1 MSKTKKS
8 LLASAVSLI
17 VCLALLTGTTFAW
30 LSDRIVNTGNT
41 IQAGELQFDVT
52 GYRLKEGNWASYVIH
67 QHLGEEPLIDAEN
80 WEPGQHGAIM
90 LKIKNEGSVALQ
102 VSLSV
107 QAEGELLGGLWYHI
121 DTLTSD
127 YGSGGDS
134 MKSKLLF
141 SDPDKRPANGTENA
155 TCMSGLADAAI
166 PVLTIYPAA
175 AEGDGEDTYAYYL
188 LEYGMYTDAENTY
201 QGKSVNLDIA
211 VNATQACVET
221 DGFGRADYDA
231 EATFPVTD
239 SGSLVTALERGG
251 LVSAVSDFTWD
262 EAVTMAGGTQSVL
275 NLEQDAVITVTRGGI
290 VDVNGQAQLTLQGMG
305 RMEQDM
311 NSELGFLVRASDDSK
326 VVIREGTYI
335 SGLTCIQAGGNAQV
349 EIYGGHFEALTDWNE
364 TYWLLNLIDN
374 SNASI
379 TVYGGTFV
387 NFDPSHSRTENPEAN
402 FVADGYKVVSE
413 TQANDDI
420 WYTVVPE

>member
-1 MSKTKKS
+1 MKSTKKS
-8 LLASAVSLI
+8 LLASALALV
-17 VCLALLTGTTFAW
+17 VCLALLMGATFAW
-30 LSDRIVNTGNT
+30 FTDSVSNTGNQ
-41 IQAGELQFDVT
+41 IQAGTLGITAMAYDVDMSNTGST
-52 GYRLKEGNWASYVIH
+52 GYQISGVNGDKTFYFEAAG
-67 QHLGEEPLIDAEN
+67 QDLGENSAAIINEN
-80 WEPGQHGAIM
+80 LWEPGQSNAK
-90 LKIKNEGSVALQ
+90 LLSVTNSGNLAAKVKLQFTVNDDGLQNALWFDFLQ
-102 VSLSV
+102 VD
-107 QAEGELLGGLWYHI
+107 EGTI
-121 DTLTSD
+121 T
-127 YGSGGDS
+127 GS
-134 MKSKLLF
+134 F
-141 SDPDKRPANGTENA
+141 TKRPMSELSTLANALEI
-155 TCMSGLADAAI
+155 SLAAGGKVQYI
-166 PVLTIYPAA
+166 LV
-175 AEGDGEDTYAYYL
+175 
-188 LEYGMYTDAENTY
+188 YGMNEEAGNEY
-201 QGKSVNLDIA
+201 QGATFSADVTIL
-211 VNATQACVET
+211 ATQDTVET

-251 LVSAVSDFTWD
+251 LVSAVSNFTWD
-262 EAVTMAGGTQSVL
+262 EAVTMTGGTQSVL

-290 VDVNGQAQLTLQGMG
+290 VDVNGKAQLTLQGTG

-413 TQANDDI
+413 AQASGDI

>member
-1 MSKTKKS
+1 MKSTKKS
-8 LLASAVSLI
+8 LLASALALV
-17 VCLALLTGTTFAW
+17 VCLALLMGATFAW
-30 LSDRIVNTGNT
+30 FTDSVSNTGNQ
-41 IQAGELQFDVT
+41 IQAGTLGITAMAYDVDMSNTGST
-52 GYRLKEGNWASYVIH
+52 GYQISGVNGDKTFYFEAAG
-67 QHLGEEPLIDAEN
+67 QDLGENSAAIINEN
-80 WEPGQHGAIM
+80 LWEPGQSNAK
-90 LKIKNEGSVALQ
+90 LLSVTNSGNLAAKVKLQFTVNDDGLQNALWFDFLQ
-102 VSLSV
+102 VDE
-107 QAEGELLGGLWYHI
+107 EGRI
-121 DTLTSD
+121 T
-127 YGSGGDS
+127 GS
-134 MKSKLLF
+134 F
-141 SDPDKRPANGTENA
+141 TKRPMSELSTLANALEI
-155 TCMSGLADAAI
+155 SLAAGGKVQYI
-166 PVLTIYPAA
+166 LV
-175 AEGDGEDTYAYYL
+175 
-188 LEYGMYTDAENTY
+188 YGMNEEAGNEY
-201 QGKSVNLDIA
+201 QGAKFSADVTIL
-211 VNATQACVET
+211 ATQDTVET

-290 VDVNGQAQLTLQGMG
+290 VDVNGKAQLTLQGTG

-349 EIYGGHFEALTDWNE
+349 EIYGGHFEALTNWNE

>member
-1 MSKTKKS
+1 MKSTKKS
-8 LLASAVSLI
+8 LLASALALV
-17 VCLALLTGTTFAW
+17 VCLALLMGATFAW
-30 LSDRIVNTGNT
+30 FTDSVSNTGNQ
-41 IQAGELQFDVT
+41 IQAGTLGITAMAYDVDMSNTGST
-52 GYRLKEGNWASYVIH
+52 GYQISGVNGDKTFYFEAAG
-67 QHLGEEPLIDAEN
+67 QDLGENSAAIINEN
-80 WEPGQHGAIM
+80 LWEPGQSNAK
-90 LKIKNEGSVALQ
+90 LLSVTNSGKLAAKVKLQFTVNDDGLQNALWFDFLQ
-102 VSLSV
+102 VNE
-107 QAEGELLGGLWYHI
+107 EGTI
-121 DTLTSD
+121 T
-127 YGSGGDS
+127 GS
-134 MKSKLLF
+134 F
-141 SDPDKRPANGTENA
+141 TKRPMSELSTLANALEI
-155 TCMSGLADAAI
+155 SLAAGGKVQYI
-166 PVLTIYPAA
+166 LV
-175 AEGDGEDTYAYYL
+175 
-188 LEYGMYTDAENTY
+188 YGMNEEAGNEY
-201 QGKSVNLDIA
+201 QGATFSADVTIL
-211 VNATQACVET
+211 ATQDTVET

-290 VDVNGQAQLTLQGMG
+290 VDVNGKAQLTLQGTG

-349 EIYGGHFEALTDWNE
+349 EIYGGHFEALTNWNK

-413 TQANDDI
+413 AQASGDI

>member
-1 MSKTKKS
+1 MNEAGTITGSFTKRPMSELSTLANALEIS
-8 LLASAVSLI
+8 LAAGGKVQYILVYGMNEEAGNEYQGATFSA
-17 VCLALLTGTTFAW
+17 
-30 LSDRIVNTGNT
+30 
-41 IQAGELQFDVT
+41 DVT
-52 GYRLKEGNWASYVIH
+52 IL
-67 QHLGEEPLIDAEN
+67 
-80 WEPGQHGAIM
+80 
-90 LKIKNEGSVALQ
+90 
-102 VSLSV
+102 
-107 QAEGELLGGLWYHI
+107 
-121 DTLTSD
+121 
-127 YGSGGDS
+127 
-134 MKSKLLF
+134 
-141 SDPDKRPANGTENA
+141 
-155 TCMSGLADAAI
+155 
-166 PVLTIYPAA
+166 
-175 AEGDGEDTYAYYL
+175 
-188 LEYGMYTDAENTY
+188 
-201 QGKSVNLDIA
+201 
-211 VNATQACVET
+211 ATQDTVET
-221 DGFGRADYDA
+221 DGFGRADYDE

-239 SGSLVTALERGG
+239 SGSFVTALEQGG

-290 VDVNGQAQLTLQGMG
+290 VDVNGQAQLTLQGTG

-311 NSELGFLVRASDDSK
+311 NSELGFLVRASDNSK

-402 FVADGYKVVSE
+402 FCG
-413 TQANDDI
+413 
-420 WYTVVPE
+420 

>member
-1 MSKTKKS
+1 MKSTKKS
-8 LLASAVSLI
+8 LLASALALVA
-17 VCLALLTGTTFAW
+17 CLALLMGATFAW
-30 LSDRIVNTGNT
+30 FTDSVSNTGNQ
-41 IQAGELQFDVT
+41 IQAGTLGITAMAYDVDMSNTGST
-52 GYRLKEGNWASYVIH
+52 GYQISGVNGGNKFYFEAAG
-67 QHLGEEPLIDAEN
+67 QDLGENSAAIINEN
-80 WEPGQHGAIM
+80 LWEPGQSNAK
-90 LKIKNEGSVALQ
+90 LLSVTNSGNLAAKVKLQFTVNDDGLQNALWFDFLQ
-102 VSLSV
+102 VDE
-107 QAEGELLGGLWYHI
+107 AGTI
-121 DTLTSD
+121 T
-127 YGSGGDS
+127 GS
-134 MKSKLLF
+134 F
-141 SDPDKRPANGTENA
+141 TKRPMSELSTLANALEI
-155 TCMSGLADAAI
+155 SLAAGGKVQYI
-166 PVLTIYPAA
+166 LV
-175 AEGDGEDTYAYYL
+175 
-188 LEYGMYTDAENTY
+188 YGMNEEAGNEY
-201 QGKSVNLDIA
+201 QGAKFSADVTIL
-211 VNATQACVET
+211 ATQDTVET

-290 VDVNGQAQLTLQGMG
+290 VDVNGQAQLTLQGTG

-349 EIYGGHFEALTDWNE
+349 EIYGGHFEALTNWNE

-413 TQANDDI
+413 TQANSDI

>member
-1 MSKTKKS
+1 MKSTKKS
-8 LLASAVSLI
+8 LLASALALV
-17 VCLALLTGTTFAW
+17 VCLALLMGATFAW
-30 LSDRIVNTGNT
+30 FTDSVSNTGNQ
-41 IQAGELQFDVT
+41 IQAGTLGITAMAYDVDMSNTGST
-52 GYRLKEGNWASYVIH
+52 GYQIPGVNGGKPFYFEAAG
-67 QHLGEEPLIDAEN
+67 QDLGENSAAIINEN
-80 WEPGQHGAIM
+80 LWEPGQSNAK
-90 LKIKNEGSVALQ
+90 LLSVTNSGNLAAKVKLQFTVNDDGLQNALWFDFLQ
-102 VSLSV
+102 VDE
-107 QAEGELLGGLWYHI
+107 AGTI
-121 DTLTSD
+121 T
-127 YGSGGDS
+127 GS
-134 MKSKLLF
+134 F
-141 SDPDKRPANGTENA
+141 TKRPMSELSTLANALEI
-155 TCMSGLADAAI
+155 SLAAGGKVQYI
-166 PVLTIYPAA
+166 LV
-175 AEGDGEDTYAYYL
+175 
-188 LEYGMYTDAENTY
+188 YGMNEEAGNEY
-201 QGKSVNLDIA
+201 QGATFSADVTIL
-211 VNATQACVET
+211 ATQDTVET

-275 NLEQDAVITVTRGGI
+275 NLEQDAVITVTSRGI
-290 VDVNGQAQLTLQGMG
+290 VDVNGQAQLTLQGTG

-311 NSELGFLVRASDDSK
+311 NSELGFLVRASDNSK

-335 SGLTCIQAGGNAQV
+335 SGLTCIQAGDNAQV

-413 TQANDDI
+413 TQDNNDI

>member
-1 MSKTKKS
+1 MKSTKKS
-8 LLASAVSLI
+8 LLASALALV
-17 VCLALLTGTTFAW
+17 VCLALLMGATFAW
-30 LSDRIVNTGNT
+30 FTDSVSNTGNQ
-41 IQAGELQFDVT
+41 IQAGTLGITAMAYDVDMSNTGST
-52 GYRLKEGNWASYVIH
+52 GYRIPGVNGGNTFYFEAAG
-67 QHLGEEPLIDAEN
+67 QDLGENSAAIINEN
-80 WEPGQHGAIM
+80 LWEPGQSNAK
-90 LKIKNEGSVALQ
+90 LLSVTNSGNLAAKVKLQFTVNDGGLQNALWFDFLQ
-102 VSLSV
+102 VDE
-107 QAEGELLGGLWYHI
+107 AGRI
-121 DTLTSD
+121 T
-127 YGSGGDS
+127 GS
-134 MKSKLLF
+134 F
-141 SDPDKRPANGTENA
+141 TKRPMSELSTLANALEI
-155 TCMSGLADAAI
+155 SLAAGGKVQYI
-166 PVLTIYPAA
+166 LV
-175 AEGDGEDTYAYYL
+175 
-188 LEYGMYTDAENTY
+188 YGMNEEAGNEY
-201 QGKSVNLDIA
+201 QGATFSADVTIL
-211 VNATQACVET
+211 ATQDTVET
-221 DGFGRADYDA
+221 DGFGRADYDE

-290 VDVNGQAQLTLQGMG
+290 VNVNGQAQLTLQGMG

-349 EIYGGHFEALTDWNE
+349 EIYGGHFEALTGWNE

-413 TQANDDI
+413 TQDNNDI

>member
-1 MSKTKKS
+1 MKRTKKS
-8 LLASAVSLI
+8 LLASGLALVA
-17 VCLALLTGTTFAW
+17 CLALLMGATFAW
-30 LSDRIVNTGNT
+30 FTDSVSNTGNK
-41 IQAGELQFDVT
+41 IQAGTLGITAMAYDVDMANTGST
-52 GYRLKEGNWASYVIH
+52 GYQIPGVNGGKPFYFEAAG
-67 QHLGEEPLIDAEN
+67 QDLGENSAAIINEN
-80 WEPGQHGAIM
+80 LWEPGQSNAK
-90 LKIKNEGSVALQ
+90 LLSVTNSGKLAAKVKLQFTVNDGGLQNALWFDFLQ
-102 VSLSV
+102 VDE
-107 QAEGELLGGLWYHI
+107 AGTI
-121 DTLTSD
+121 T
-127 YGSGGDS
+127 GS
-134 MKSKLLF
+134 F
-141 SDPDKRPANGTENA
+141 TKRPMSELSTLANALEI
-155 TCMSGLADAAI
+155 SLAAGGKVQYI
-166 PVLTIYPAA
+166 LV
-175 AEGDGEDTYAYYL
+175 
-188 LEYGMYTDAENTY
+188 YGMNEEAGNEY
-201 QGKSVNLDIA
+201 QGATFSADVTIL
-211 VNATQACVET
+211 ATQDTVET

-251 LVSAVSDFTWD
+251 LVTAVSDFTWD

-290 VDVNGQAQLTLQGMG
+290 VDVNGQAQLTLQGTG

-335 SGLTCIQAGGNAQV
+335 SGLTCIQAGDNAQV

-413 TQANDDI
+413 TQANSDI

>member
-1 MSKTKKS
+1 MKCTKKS
-8 LLASAVSLI
+8 LFASALALVA
-17 VCLALLTGTTFAW
+17 CLALLMGATFAW
-30 LSDRIVNTGNT
+30 FTDSVSNTGNQ
-41 IQAGELQFDVT
+41 IQAGTLGITAMAYDVDMANTGST
-52 GYRLKEGNWASYVIH
+52 GYQISGVNGDKTFYFEAAG
-67 QHLGEEPLIDAEN
+67 QDLGENSAAIINEN
-80 WEPGQHGAIM
+80 LWEPGQSNAK
-90 LKIKNEGSVALQ
+90 LLSVTNSGNLAAKVKLQFTVNDDGLQNALWFDFLQ
-102 VSLSV
+102 VNE
-107 QAEGELLGGLWYHI
+107 AGTI
-121 DTLTSD
+121 T
-127 YGSGGDS
+127 GS
-134 MKSKLLF
+134 F
-141 SDPDKRPANGTENA
+141 TKRPMSELSTLANALEI
-155 TCMSGLADAAI
+155 SLAAGGKVQYI
-166 PVLTIYPAA
+166 LV
-175 AEGDGEDTYAYYL
+175 
-188 LEYGMYTDAENTY
+188 YGMNEEAGNEY
-201 QGKSVNLDIA
+201 QGAKFSADVTIL
-211 VNATQACVET
+211 ATQDTVET
-221 DGFGRADYDA
+221 DGFGRADYDE

-239 SGSLVTALERGG
+239 SGSFVTALERGG

-349 EIYGGHFEALTDWNE
+349 TDWNE

-413 TQANDDI
+413 TQANSDI

>member
-1 MSKTKKS
+1 MKSTKKS
-8 LLASAVSLI
+8 LLASALALV
-17 VCLALLTGTTFAW
+17 VCLALLMGATFAW
-30 LSDRIVNTGNT
+30 FTDSVSNTGNQ
-41 IQAGELQFDVT
+41 IQAGTLGITAMAYDVDMSNTGST
-52 GYRLKEGNWASYVIH
+52 GYQISGVNGGNTFYFEAAG
-67 QHLGEEPLIDAEN
+67 QDLGENSAAIINEN
-80 WEPGQHGAIM
+80 LWEPGQSNAK
-90 LKIKNEGSVALQ
+90 LLSVTNSGNLAAKVKLQFTVNDGGLQNALWFDFLQ
-102 VSLSV
+102 VDE
-107 QAEGELLGGLWYHI
+107 AGRI
-121 DTLTSD
+121 T
-127 YGSGGDS
+127 GS
-134 MKSKLLF
+134 F
-141 SDPDKRPANGTENA
+141 TKRPMSELSTLANALEI
-155 TCMSGLADAAI
+155 SLAAGGKVQYI
-166 PVLTIYPAA
+166 LV
-175 AEGDGEDTYAYYL
+175 
-188 LEYGMYTDAENTY
+188 YGMNEEAGNEY
-201 QGKSVNLDIA
+201 QGATFSADVTIL
-211 VNATQACVET
+211 ATQDTVET

-239 SGSLVTALERGG
+239 SGSFVTALERGG

-262 EAVTMAGGTQSVL
+262 EAVTMAEGTQSVL

-290 VDVNGQAQLTLQGMG
+290 VNVNGQAQLTLQGMG

>member
-52 GYRLKEGNWASYVIH
+52 GYRLEEGNWASPVIH

-141 SDPDKRPANGTENA
+141 SDPDKRPARGTENA
-155 TCMSGLADAAI
+155 TCMSGLPMRI
-166 PVLTIYPAA
+166 
-175 AEGDGEDTYAYYL
+175 
-188 LEYGMYTDAENTY
+188 
-201 QGKSVNLDIA
+201 
-211 VNATQACVET
+211 
-221 DGFGRADYDA
+221 
-231 EATFPVTD
+231 FP
-239 SGSLVTALERGG
+239 
-251 LVSAVSDFTWD
+251 F
-262 EAVTMAGGTQSVL
+262 
-275 NLEQDAVITVTRGGI
+275 
-290 VDVNGQAQLTLQGMG
+290 
-305 RMEQDM
+305 
-311 NSELGFLVRASDDSK
+311 
-326 VVIREGTYI
+326 
-335 SGLTCIQAGGNAQV
+335 
-349 EIYGGHFEALTDWNE
+349 
-364 TYWLLNLIDN
+364 
-374 SNASI
+374 
-379 TVYGGTFV
+379 
-387 NFDPSHSRTENPEAN
+387 
-402 FVADGYKVVSE
+402 
-413 TQANDDI
+413 
-420 WYTVVPE
+420 

>member
-1 MSKTKKS
+1 MKSTKKS
-8 LLASAVSLI
+8 LLASALALV
-17 VCLALLTGTTFAW
+17 VCLALLMGATFAW
-30 LSDRIVNTGNT
+30 FTDSVSNTGNK
-41 IQAGELQFDVT
+41 IQAGTLGITAMAYDVDMSNTGST
-52 GYRLKEGNWASYVIH
+52 GYRISGVNGDKTFYFEAAG
-67 QHLGEEPLIDAEN
+67 QDLGENSAAIINEN
-80 WEPGQHGAIM
+80 LWEPGQSNAK
-90 LKIKNEGSVALQ
+90 LLSVTNSGNLAAKVKLQFTVNDGGLQNALWFDFLQ
-102 VSLSV
+102 VDE
-107 QAEGELLGGLWYHI
+107 AGTI
-121 DTLTSD
+121 T
-127 YGSGGDS
+127 GS
-134 MKSKLLF
+134 F
-141 SDPDKRPANGTENA
+141 TKRPMSELSTLANALEI
-155 TCMSGLADAAI
+155 SLAAGGKVQYI
-166 PVLTIYPAA
+166 LV
-175 AEGDGEDTYAYYL
+175 
-188 LEYGMYTDAENTY
+188 YGMNEEAGNEY
-201 QGKSVNLDIA
+201 QGATFSADVTIL
-211 VNATQACVET
+211 ATQDTVET

-290 VDVNGQAQLTLQGMG
+290 VNVNGQAQLTLQGTG

-335 SGLTCIQAGGNAQV
+335 SGLTCIQAGDNAQV

-413 TQANDDI
+413 TQDNNDI

>member
-1 MSKTKKS
+1 MKSTKKS
-8 LLASAVSLI
+8 LLASALALV
-17 VCLALLTGTTFAW
+17 VCLALLMGATFAW
-30 LSDRIVNTGNT
+30 FTDSVSNTGNQ
-41 IQAGELQFDVT
+41 IQAGTLGITAMAYDVDMSNTGST
-52 GYRLKEGNWASYVIH
+52 GYQISGVNGDKTFYFEAAG
-67 QHLGEEPLIDAEN
+67 QDLGENSAAIINEN
-80 WEPGQHGAIM
+80 LWEPGQSNAK
-90 LKIKNEGSVALQ
+90 LLSVTNSGNLAAKVKLQFTVNDDGLQNALWFDFLQ
-102 VSLSV
+102 VDE
-107 QAEGELLGGLWYHI
+107 EGRI
-121 DTLTSD
+121 T
-127 YGSGGDS
+127 GS
-134 MKSKLLF
+134 F
-141 SDPDKRPANGTENA
+141 TKRPMSELSTLANALEI
-155 TCMSGLADAAI
+155 SLAAGGKVQYI
-166 PVLTIYPAA
+166 LV
-175 AEGDGEDTYAYYL
+175 
-188 LEYGMYTDAENTY
+188 YGMNEEAGNEY
-201 QGKSVNLDIA
+201 QGATFSADVTIL
-211 VNATQACVET
+211 ATQDTVET

-290 VDVNGQAQLTLQGMG
+290 VDVNGKAQLTLQGTG

-349 EIYGGHFEALTDWNE
+349 EIYGGHFEALTNWNE